1 MTEAP
6 VELIVAAFQT
16 ETGAED
22 ALTQLMEAKRERMIA
37 IQDAAVIRRDMKDR
51 VHIKDVK
58 DVGGGRG
65 AVAGA
70 VFGTAIALLAGPAG
84 IVVGG
89 VLGALVGGLTAKA
102 VDMGLPNQRLKEL
115 SESLKPGTSAI
126 IAIIEHTWVQDI
138 EMMMAETGAQVVRE
152 AIKSDIAK
160 QLEAGKD
167 VAYTATETGESLSF
181 SRMAGDEETMEI
193 SDLVLTEDGL
203 GARATVVT
211 KAGVVSQGLLLTQD
225 GMITGSMAAAVPDKE
240 VTPGEGAEASRSET
254 PEGGE
259 AGQQAA

>member
-1 MTEAP
+1 MAEAP

-22 ALTQLMEAKRERMIA
+22 ALAQLKEAKRERMIA

-84 IVVGG
+84 ILVGG
-89 VLGALVGGLTAKA
+89 ALGALVGGLTAKA
-102 VDMGLPNQRLKEL
+102 VDMGLPNERLKEL

-126 IAIIEHTWVQDI
+126 IAIIEHTWVRDI
-138 EMMMAETGAQVVRE
+138 EAMMAETGAQVVRQ
-152 AIKSDIAK
+152 AIKTDIAK
-160 QLEAGKD
+160 QLEAGKE
-167 VAYTATETGESLSF
+167 VAYSATETGDSMSF
-181 SRMAGDEETMEI
+181 SRMAGDDDVMEI

-203 GARATVVT
+203 GARATVVS
-211 KAGVVSQGLLLTQD
+211 KAGITSQGLLLTQD
-225 GMITGSMAAAVPDKE
+225 GMITGSMVAVPDENKTPPDAPGASSRETSEKE
-240 VTPGEGAEASRSET
+240 ESA
-254 PEGGE
+254 
-259 AGQQAA
+259 QQ

>member
-1 MTEAP
+1 MSEAP

-16 ETGAED
+16 ETGADD
-22 ALTQLMEAKRERMIA
+22 ALKELKEAKRERLIA
-37 IQDAAVIRRDMKDR
+37 IQDAAVIRRDAKDR

-70 VFGTAIALLAGPAG
+70 VFGTAIALLAGPVG

-89 VLGALVGGLTAKA
+89 TLGALVGGLTAKA

-126 IAIIEHTWVQDI
+126 IAIIEHTWVSDI
-138 EMMMAETGAQVVRE
+138 EDMMAEAGAQVMRE
-152 AIKSDIAK
+152 SLQADIAQ
-160 QLEAGKD
+160 QLAAGKE
-167 VAYTATETGESLSF
+167 VAYSATETEDSLAI
-181 SRMAGDEETMEI
+181 SRMAGDEESMEI
-193 SDLVLTEDGL
+193 SDLILTEDGL
-203 GARATVVT
+203 GARATVVS

-225 GMITGSMAAAVPDKE
+225 GMISSSLVAVPDE
-240 VTPGEGAEASRSET
+240 GEKDATAEDAEPST
-254 PEGGE
+254 GE
-259 AGQQAA
+259 AGENAA